1 MREDIDGGVEAA
13 APIWAAFGDLMS
25 VLLGAFV
32 LILVS
37 VIAVQLELSSR
48 LENEVKQRQMEA
60 QRRKTL
66 EQALAGPLAAGR
78 VTLVNGRIGISG
90 SVLFALNSDQ
100 LQPEGLELLKSLAGP
115 LSAYLRSRDEILMVS
130 GFADDQQ
137 VHAGNR
143 RFADNWNCRPA
154 RADVTRALIDAA
166 SPAHRSSRPRSAPSS
181 PSARTPTTQGGRK
194 TGAWKSP
201 RSRGRRRAP
210 ETTMDSA
217 GTHARAML
225 DAWRAR
231 GADRLDPVRFHV
243 IAALDRRAAGHSGEA
258 RRILDARLSGLLED
272 YAARER
278 MARDAGQTG
287 SPASSAQPARGALA
301 DLLDHIASR
310 APARN
315 DSRHAARTA
324 HAAGSFGADPELKTL
339 DYFRE
344 TWSTVS
350 TERQLRQALD
360 QVPRNAGPLNSSSL
374 VHRSLLLMQ
383 ELSPAY
389 LRQFLSYMDALSW
402 MEQMSGNA
410 APAGPDAPRAASAKK
425 GVRNRPR

>member
-1 MREDIDGGVEAA
+1 
-13 APIWAAFGDLMS
+13 
-25 VLLGAFV
+25 
-32 LILVS
+32 
-37 VIAVQLELSSR
+37 
-48 LENEVKQRQMEA
+48 
-60 QRRKTL
+60 
-66 EQALAGPLAAGR
+66 
-78 VTLVNGRIGISG
+78 
-90 SVLFALNSDQ
+90 
-100 LQPEGLELLKSLAGP
+100 
-115 LSAYLRSRDEILMVS
+115 
-130 GFADDQQ
+130 
-137 VHAGNR
+137 
-143 RFADNWNCRPA
+143 
-154 RADVTRALIDAA
+154 
-166 SPAHRSSRPRSAPSS
+166 
-181 PSARTPTTQGGRK
+181 
-194 TGAWKSP
+194 
-201 RSRGRRRAP
+201 
-210 ETTMDSA
+210 
-217 GTHARAML
+217 
-225 DAWRAR
+225 
-231 GADRLDPVRFHV
+231 
-243 IAALDRRAAGHSGEA
+243 
-258 RRILDARLSGLLED
+258 DARLSGLLED
-272 YAARER
+272 YAERER

-287 SPASSAQPARGALA
+287 GPASSAQPAPARGALA

-315 DSRHAARTA
+315 DSRHTARTA

-389 LRQFLSYMDALSW
+389 LRQFLSYVDALSW